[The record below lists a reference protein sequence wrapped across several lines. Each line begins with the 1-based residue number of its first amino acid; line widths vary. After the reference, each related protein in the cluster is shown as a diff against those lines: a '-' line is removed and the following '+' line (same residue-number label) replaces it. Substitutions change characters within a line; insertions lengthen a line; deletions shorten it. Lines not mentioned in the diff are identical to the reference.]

1 MEKKYFQAIGR
12 RKTSTAVVKIWPK
25 GKGEILV
32 NGKDFKEYFSDSFV
46 YQKNVLDPLKLT
58 DNLGKFKI
66 EVLVSGGGKNAQS
79 EAIRL
84 GISRALILINPEWRK
99 KLKAVGFL
107 KRDPR
112 AKERK
117 KFGLRGARRA
127 PQWSKR

>member
-12 RKTSTAVVKIWPK
+12 RKTSTAVVKIWPQ

-32 NGKDFKEYFSDSFV
+32 NGKDFKDYFSDSFV

-117 KFGLRGARRA
+117 KFGLKRARRA